1 MRMFLVQEKVKLI
14 LRNSNFLHNFSTIF
28 TMIILRIK
36 AGLGNQLFQ
45 YAYAKALAIR
55 SNSSL
60 MIDPSWYKNIDPKD
74 TLRVFLLDKYA
85 ISTPISEKSD
95 GYNYHKLHEIFI
107 KIVLKL
113 RQFFFKEN
121 AYTYYPR
128 LAQPIFSPD
137 NQIDIIEGYWNVPK
151 YFEEYSDIIKKEFRL
166 KSPLGEYGSTV
177 EKRLQDLS
185 SSGKT
190 LVLLHVRRGD
200 YISNI
205 HANAYHGVKD
215 LSYYEDALKRLS
227 KESAIGASTHFVLSS
242 DDTEFLQAE
251 IIPLIK
257 KTYTEE
263 NVTVEGEQF
272 TILSNEASLLNYE
285 ELHLMSLCHHFII
298 ANSTYSWW
306 AAWLS
311 GTAEKLGQKKIVI
324 GPKQWVNNPN
334 EKTPDVLP
342 PDWITV

>member
-1 MRMFLVQEKVKLI
+1 
-14 LRNSNFLHNFSTIF
+14 
-28 TMIILRIK
+28 MIILRLK

-60 MIDPSWYKNIDPKD
+60 LIDASWYNNINSKD

-85 ISTPISEKSD
+85 ISAPVSEKSN
-95 GYNYHKLHEIFI
+95 GYRYHKLYEILI
-107 KIVLKL
+107 KIVSKI
-113 RQFFFKEN
+113 RRTFFKRNE
-121 AYTYYPR
+121 YTYYPK
-128 LAQPIFSPD
+128 LAQPISIPD
-137 NQIDIIEGYWNVPK
+137 NQPYIIEGYWNVEK
-151 YFEEYSDIIKKEFRL
+151 YFEEYSDIIKKEFQL
-166 KSPLGEYGSTV
+166 KSPLGIYGSSIERKLLDSIIAGNILT
-177 EKRLQDLS
+177 
-185 SSGKT
+185 
-190 LVLLHVRRGD
+190 LLHVRRGD

-205 HANAYHGVKD
+205 HAQAYHGAKD
-215 LSYYEDALKRLS
+215 ISYYEKALKELS
-227 KESAIGASTHFVLSS
+227 KNLAETKVEKLQFILSS
-242 DDTEFLQAE
+242 DDVDFLKTD

-257 KTYTEE
+257 KIYPQLID
-263 NVTVEGEQF
+263 EQI
-272 TILSNEASLLNYE
+272 TILTNQEMLPSYE